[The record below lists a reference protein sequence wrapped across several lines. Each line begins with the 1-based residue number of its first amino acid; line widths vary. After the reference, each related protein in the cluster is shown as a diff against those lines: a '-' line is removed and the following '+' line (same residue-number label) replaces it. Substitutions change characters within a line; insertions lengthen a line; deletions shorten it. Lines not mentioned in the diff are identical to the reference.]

1 VTGGRVI
8 DTRDAMLY
16 QCRACPHGHLG
27 QLSRAGLAG
36 RSCLQCPVSSN
47 DMPGDQTPEA
57 AGSLSGGEKPSEGNL
72 MFVKRHLG
80 SLAAA
85 TGLVLAAWGVG
96 GVANAADPFTLSS
109 ATFKDG
115 TMMPRKVANK
125 NPQNPNCV
133 GDNVSPQLSWSGAP
147 EGTKSFA
154 FTMVDPEGRLGLG
167 VYHWVAYGIP
177 ANVTSFA
184 EGEVSKESNKY
195 VGGKSTQG
203 VGFFSGPCTPPGSP
217 HHYTYMVI
225 ATDLDAKELPPGLT
239 LPELMAKLNG
249 HTKGAAGLVGLFVK
263 PQ

>member
-1 VTGGRVI
+1 
-8 DTRDAMLY
+8 
-16 QCRACPHGHLG
+16 
-27 QLSRAGLAG
+27 
-36 RSCLQCPVSSN
+36 
-47 DMPGDQTPEA
+47 
-57 AGSLSGGEKPSEGNL
+57 

-85 TGLVLAAWGVG
+85 TGLVLAAFGVG

-115 TMMPRKVANK
+115 TMMPKKVANK

-133 GDNVSPQLSWSGAP
+133 GDNVSPQLSWSGVP
-147 EGTKSFA
+147 DGTKSFA
-154 FTMVDPEGRLGLG
+154 FTMVDPEGRGGLG
-167 VYHWVAYGIP
+167 VFHWVAYGIP
-177 ANVTSFA
+177 ASVTSFA
-184 EGEVSKESNKY
+184 EGEVSKETDKY

-203 VGFFSGPCTPPGSP
+203 VGFFSGPCTPPGTP

-239 LPELMAKLNG
+239 LPELQAKLNG
-249 HTKGAAGLVGLFVK
+249 HAKGAAGLVGLFVK